1 MGTSVSQSSPST
13 PIWQAVQATYYTPEI
28 PVERTVQELWRAAD
42 SQTDEN
48 LVRDISAPIVAECL
62 RVTMMASS
70 RMEAIRNV
78 AQAVVTSGE
87 STLATEIA
95 RRAAAKSFSGG
106 GGGGSATSFAV
117 ALFVEAGDYLASRDL
132 PGFVGVSEKLPKV
145 SDLVALK
152 KRIRAR
158 IADVVQE
165 VELPEGE
172 NVVEVWPAY
181 VGRVAETL
189 KGRAA

>member
-1 MGTSVSQSSPST
+1 VGTSVSQTSPST
-13 PIWQAVQATYYTPEI
+13 PIWQATQATYYRPDI

-48 LVRDISAPIVAECL
+48 LARDISAPIVAECL

-70 RMEAIRNV
+70 RMEAVRNV
-78 AQAVVTSGE
+78 AQAVVASGE

-95 RRAAAKSFSGG
+95 RRAATKSFSG

-145 SDLVALK
+145 SDLVAMK

-158 IADVVQE
+158 IADIVQE

-172 NVVEVWPAY
+172 NVVEVWPDY
-181 VGRVAETL
+181 VGRVVETL

>member
-1 MGTSVSQSSPST
+1 
-13 PIWQAVQATYYTPEI
+13 
-28 PVERTVQELWRAAD
+28 VERTVQELWRAAD

-70 RMEAIRNV
+70 RMEAVRNV
-78 AQAVVTSGE
+78 AQAVVSSGE

-106 GGGGSATSFAV
+106 SGGGGSATSFAV

-145 SDLVALK
+145 SDLVVLK

-181 VGRVAETL
+181 VGRVAENL